1 MGAVKPIIPRGEA
14 LRKAFRW
21 LAEQDHIDSRA
32 VEQAARRFDLSPL
45 EEDFLVREFVQHK
58 GIGE

>member
-21 LAEQDHIDSRA
+21 LAEQDHTDSKA